1 MLHKVVVD
9 GYTLP
14 ISDLSSHEVAWE
26 LNNVE
31 DFWVIDL
38 NEQGN
43 KFIQWCVQG
52 MFEFWSS
59 ENRLVYENISRRKAI
74 EMITLFVQ

>member
-1 MLHKVVVD
+1 MLHKIVVD
-9 GYTLP
+9 GYTIP

-52 MFEFWSS
+52 MFEFWSV

-74 EMITLFVQ
+74 EIITLFVQ

>member
-9 GYTLP
+9 GYTMP

-38 NEQGN
+38 NEQIN

-52 MFEFWSS
+52 MFEFWSLKIDWFMRIYLG
-59 ENRLVYENISRRKAI
+59 EKQLR
-74 EMITLFVQ
+74 